1 MLRNGWI
8 ELASNFHKLQIGRYQ
23 KLAEALETTKELND
37 QVIAE
42 YNSRKSIYQSLI
54 DSCDDDPKVSI
65 YEGLKEVTS
74 YSSFGDHAAAR
85 SAHAAINNAV
95 INVNY
100 IAELQQEQL
109 LHLQPVRDEMLN
121 LYKIARFFRF
131 NYLRELAKDCVSKA
145 QIKTKTNADGECKI
159 NLHRGKDLMI
169 VAYSDRSVG
178 DSSEEYNWFI
188 PYTTPV
194 VKAEDS
200 LLISNDTLSDSTSPD
215 TADLE
220 AFKYPSDVV
229 ALQKIEPYK
238 LTLN

>member
-1 MLRNGWI
+1 MN
-8 ELASNFHKLQIGRYQ
+8 A
-23 KLAEALETTKELND
+23 
-37 QVIAE
+37 IAE
-42 YNSRKSIYQSLI
+42 
-54 DSCDDDPKVSI
+54 
-65 YEGLKEVTS
+65 G
-74 YSSFGDHAAAR
+74 
-85 SAHAAINNAV
+85 
-95 INVNY
+95 
-100 IAELQQEQL
+100 QEQL
-109 LHLQPVRDEMLN
+109 IATQKLIRDEMLEV
-121 LYKIARFFRF
+121 YEEARALRF
-131 NYLRELAKDCVSKA
+131 NYFRGLAEACVSTA